1 MIISPLA
8 GKLPPDVLLV
18 DIPKLITAYY
28 NQIPDANIS
37 EQRVVFGTSGHRGC
51 SLFTSFN
58 EYHVLAI
65 TQAICEY
72 RAIQGSSGPLFLGID
87 THALSVPALSSA
99 MEVLAA
105 NGVEVML
112 AINDEYTP
120 TPAVSLAI
128 IKHNR
133 HLRMR
138 LADGIILTPSHN
150 PPSNGGYKYNFPNG
164 GPADTLGTNWI
175 EVRANYFLKNKM
187 NGVKR
192 VSFSKAIH
200 ASSTHHYDF
209 LSTYVNELGS
219 IIDLPAISQAHLHL
233 GVDPLGGAGVHY
245 WPRIA
250 EVYELNLT
258 VINDKVDPTFRFMTL
273 DWDGCIRMDPSS
285 PFAMERVIRMK
296 DQFDIS
302 FACDTDHDRHGI
314 VSVSTGLMQANHY
327 LSVWIDYLFKHR
339 PLWKDTVSIGKTVV
353 STQLIDRIAQRLGRS
368 LYEVPVGFKWFS
380 SGLYDGSLGIAGEES
395 AGASFLRMD
404 GSVWTTDKD
413 GIVPALLSA
422 EIIAKTGFDPGE
434 LDAGLADEFHHP
446 VTDRLDVHA
455 SPEQKAKLL
464 NFTPEQFKQTELA
477 GKKILKVIS
486 KAAGNNVPIGG
497 LKVEIDDGWFA
508 VRPSGT
514 EDIYKIYA
522 ESFAGEE
529 QLHLILNEAQI
540 IVDGILHTA

>member
-37 EQRVVFGTSGHRGC
+37 EQLVVFGTSGHRGC

-175 EVRANYFLKNKM
+175 EARANYFLKNKM

-327 LSVWIDYLFKHR
+327 LSVSIDYLFKHR

>member
-28 NQIPDANIS
+28 NQIPNANIS

-258 VINDKVDPTFRFMTL
+258 VINDKVDPTFWFMTL

-327 LSVWIDYLFKHR
+327 LSVSIDYLFKHR

-434 LDAGLADEFHHP
+434 LYAGLADEFHHP

-486 KAAGNNVPIGG
+486 KAAGNNAPIGG

>member
-219 IIDLPAISQAHLHL
+219 IIDLPAISQAHPHL
-233 GVDPLGGAGVHY
+233 GVDPMGGAGVHY

>member
-28 NQIPDANIS
+28 NQIPNANIS

-175 EVRANYFLKNKM
+175 EARANYFLKNKM

-258 VINDKVDPTFRFMTL
+258 VINDKVDPTFRFMTV

-327 LSVWIDYLFKHR
+327 LSVSIDYLFKHR

-380 SGLYDGSLGIAGEES
+380 SAAVASWTAGSNKAFAASSCS
-395 AGASFLRMD
+395 AS
-404 GSVWTTDKD
+404 
-413 GIVPALLSA
+413 
-422 EIIAKTGFDPGE
+422 
-434 LDAGLADEFHHP
+434 
-446 VTDRLDVHA
+446 
-455 SPEQKAKLL
+455 
-464 NFTPEQFKQTELA
+464 
-477 GKKILKVIS
+477 
-486 KAAGNNVPIGG
+486 
-497 LKVEIDDGWFA
+497 
-508 VRPSGT
+508 
-514 EDIYKIYA
+514 
-522 ESFAGEE
+522 
-529 QLHLILNEAQI
+529 
-540 IVDGILHTA
+540 

>member
-37 EQRVVFGTSGHRGC
+37 EQLVVFGTSGHRGC

-128 IKHNR
+128 IKHNC

-175 EVRANYFLKNKM
+175 EARANYFLKNKM

-327 LSVWIDYLFKHR
+327 LSVSIDYLFKHL